1 MMKSLTRNLSIFGE
15 FELDLKPVGVK
26 FLLFKPEGIAKLQKK
41 MSICEMMKEG
51 QSGEPFYADVNN
63 FTCVGPII
71 TGMVETDPVF
81 ESGHIGEEL
90 HIFEEARANRRLYH
104 YITKLERNSV
114 RYVVF
119 SPLDKLTYDPDVL
132 ILASDNRHLEI
143 ILRAMCFATGKMWS
157 SVGTTVIECSW
168 LLTYPYISGE
178 VNFLVTE
185 ISHGMVSKQVYPAG
199 TILISIPYD
208 KLEPIMDGLRKIEW
222 YPSMFTE
229 GRDAHDIKFA
239 ETAESLHKKL
249 ESQ

>member
-1 MMKSLTRNLSIFGE
+1 MMR
-15 FELDLKPVGVK
+15 
-26 FLLFKPEGIAKLQKK
+26 
-41 MSICEMMKEG
+41 EG
-51 QSGEPFYADVNN
+51 QSGEPFYADVDN

-71 TGMVETDPVF
+71 TGMAETDPVF

-104 YITKLERNSV
+104 YITKLERDSV

-157 SVGTTVIECSW
+157 SVGTPVIACSW

-178 VNFLVTE
+178 INFNITGISLGMQALEVFPPGLILLSIPWTKIPMMIHNLE
-185 ISHGMVSKQVYPAG
+185 TMSWDLISHKVTG
-199 TILISIPYD
+199 
-208 KLEPIMDGLRKIEW
+208 E
-222 YPSMFTE
+222 
-229 GRDAHDIKFA
+229 AHKERF
-239 ETAESLHKKL
+239 KKL
-249 ESQ
+249 GAELREKMNCDG

>member
-1 MMKSLTRNLSIFGE
+1 MKSLTRNLSIFGE

-26 FLLFKPEGIAKLQKK
+26 FLLFKPEGVAKLQKK

-104 YITKLERNSV
+104 YITKLERDSV

-157 SVGTTVIECSW
+157 SVGTPVIECSW

-229 GRDAHDIKFA
+229 GREAHDMKFA
-239 ETAESLHKKL
+239 QTAESLHKKL

>member
-1 MMKSLTRNLSIFGE
+1 MKSLTRNLSIFGE

-26 FLLFKPEGIAKLQKK
+26 FLLFKPEGVAKLQKK

-104 YITKLERNSV
+104 YITKLERDSV

-157 SVGTTVIECSW
+157 SVGTPVIECSW

-222 YPSMFTE
+222 YPAMFTE
-229 GRDAHDIKFA
+229 GREAHDMKFA
-239 ETAESLHKKL
+239 QTAESLHKKL

>member
-1 MMKSLTRNLSIFGE
+1 
-15 FELDLKPVGVK
+15 
-26 FLLFKPEGIAKLQKK
+26 
-41 MSICEMMKEG
+41 MMKEG

-104 YITKLERNSV
+104 YITKLERDSV

-157 SVGTTVIECSW
+157 SVGTPVIECSW

-222 YPSMFTE
+222 YPAMFTE
-229 GRDAHDIKFA
+229 GREAHDMKFA
-239 ETAESLHKKL
+239 QTAESLHKKL

>member
-1 MMKSLTRNLSIFGE
+1 MKALTRDLSIFGE

-26 FLLFKPEGIAKLQKK
+26 FLLFKPEDIAKLQKN

-51 QSGEPFYADVNN
+51 QSGEPFYADVEN

-71 TGMVETDPVF
+71 TGMAETDPVF

-104 YITKLERNSV
+104 YITKLERDSV
-114 RYVVF
+114 RYVAF
-119 SPLDKLTYDPDVL
+119 SPLEKLTYDPDVL

-157 SVGTTVIECSW
+157 SVGTPVIECSW

-199 TILISIPYD
+199 TVLISIPYD
-208 KLEPIMDGLRKIEW
+208 KLGPVMDGLRKIEW

-229 GRDAHDIKFA
+229 GREAHDKKFA

>member
-1 MMKSLTRNLSIFGE
+1 MKSLTRNLSIFGE

-71 TGMVETDPVF
+71 TGMVDTDPVF

-104 YITKLERNSV
+104 YITKLERDSV

-157 SVGTTVIECSW
+157 SVGTPVIECSW

-229 GRDAHDIKFA
+229 GREAHDMKFA

>member
-71 TGMVETDPVF
+71 TGMAETDPVF

-104 YITKLERNSV
+104 YITKLERGSV

-157 SVGTTVIECSW
+157 SVGTPVIECSW

-199 TILISIPYD
+199 TVLISIPYD

-229 GRDAHDIKFA
+229 GREAHDMKFA

>member
-1 MMKSLTRNLSIFGE
+1 MMTSLTRNLSIFGE

-157 SVGTTVIECSW
+157 SVGTPVIECSW